1 MVTKKPSK
9 QRKAVHQAKMHVLRK
24 RLFARL
30 SDGLSKDM
38 KRRSLCIRKGDEV
51 KVMRGDNKMMT
62 GKVTAVDLRAGK
74 VYVDSVKRKKVSGE
88 EVQIPLH
95 ASNLM
100 IIKADMADKK
110 RQRILTRV
118 K

>member
-9 QRKAVHQAKMHVLRK
+9 QRKSAHQAKMHMLRK
-24 RLFARL
+24 QLFARL
-30 SDGLSKDM
+30 SDGLSKEM

-51 KVMRGDNKMMT
+51 KVMRGDSKMMT
-62 GKVTAVDLRAGK
+62 GKVTDVDLKAGK
-74 VYVDSVKRKKVSGE
+74 VYVDGVKRKKVSGE

-100 IIKADMADKK
+100 IIKAEMADKR
-110 RQRILTRV
+110 RQRILARV